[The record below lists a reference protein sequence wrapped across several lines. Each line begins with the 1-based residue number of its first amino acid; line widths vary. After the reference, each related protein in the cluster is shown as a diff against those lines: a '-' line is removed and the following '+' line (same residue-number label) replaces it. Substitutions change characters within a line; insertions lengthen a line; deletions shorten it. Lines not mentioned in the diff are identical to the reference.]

1 MCINFVFKTT
11 MLRKYIFLILFFG
24 LINSLIAQ
32 KQTWHWYFGSHAGID
47 FSSGNPV
54 AVTNGSILYAYEGC
68 ASISDTAGNYL
79 FYANGSEIWNK
90 SFNNMQNGS
99 SIQGNHNSAQS
110 AIIVPQ
116 PGNDSL
122 YYTFTLDAVESYAN
136 TLNPHKGFKYNVVN
150 MKKNGGLGS
159 VVLKNIPITDSTC
172 EKLTAVRHCNGRSM
186 WIIVSKANSNKYY
199 AYLLDQYGL
208 SSSPVISQLGM
219 VSDIVNSGCGNA
231 CGGYMKASPNGRK
244 IAVAHSCDACGVE
257 LFDFNNATG
266 YLSNVISINN
276 PLVNNSLAYGLE
288 FSPNMKYLYVS
299 YTASDPCLNSM
310 IFQYDISSNNSAQIS
325 ASAVELYNNNI
336 GGIYTNRAAAL
347 QIASDNKIYVSLYS
361 HNYLSVIN
369 QPNMAGTACNF
380 VKDGV
385 FLNGNTCEGGLP
397 TFFQGYFFPNKDLVF
412 TQNCLNFH
420 FTPICDTI
428 SLDSIRWNF
437 GDIYSG
443 ISNTSSLLFPH
454 HKFSD
459 TGNYNVKLFI
469 YYPCRIDTVIKN
481 IHVAYPDYTFPQG
494 IINDTATSICLRLKF
509 FPVCDTA
516 SLDSLRWNFGDI
528 NSISNTSNSLTTYHT
543 FSDTGTYHI
552 SLILYANC
560 KTDTLRKTVHMYLP
574 INGIELGNDTVL
586 CDGNTLL
593 LQPVNP
599 VPLTAQFLWQNGSS
613 LSSFNVTQQ
622 GKYKVKLT
630 IDGCSFS
637 DSLNVDYLS
646 PPVFSLPSDTVICE
660 NEKIYVDIPQG
671 NYNILWNDNS
681 TSNFKI
687 FDVAGIYTVSI
698 DNQCG
703 NINDMFTLEYKNCN
717 CYIYFPNAFTPVG
730 DGLNETFG
738 AVYNCEFDYY
748 KLKIFN
754 RWGQLVFES
763 DNPDLKWDGKS
774 QLVEAETAC
783 YVWILEYSSI
793 YTKALQS
800 KKGIVSIIR

>member
-1 MCINFVFKTT
+1 MYKRIVFF
-11 MLRKYIFLILFFG
+11 IFLSVFVIKL
-24 LINSLIAQ
+24 SAQ
-32 KQTWHWYFGSHAGID
+32 KQTWHWYFGSHAGLD

-136 TLNPHKGFKYNVVN
+136 MINPHKGFKYNIVN
-150 MKKNGGLGS
+150 MKKNGGLGA
-159 VVLKNIPITDSTC
+159 VILKNIAITDSTC

-208 SSSPVISQLGM
+208 SASPVISQLGA
-219 VSDIVNSGCGNA
+219 VSNIVNTGCGNA
-231 CGGYMKASPNGRK
+231 CSGYMKASPNGRK
-244 IAVAHSCDACGVE
+244 IAVAHSCNGCGVE
-257 LFDFNNATG
+257 LFDFNNSTG
-266 YLSNVISINN
+266 ELSNAIVINS
-276 PLVNNSLAYGLE
+276 PLANDVLAYGLE
-288 FSPNMKYLYVS
+288 FSPNMRFLYVS
-299 YTASDPCLNSM
+299 YTASDPCFNSL
-310 IFQYDISSNNSAQIS
+310 IFQYDISSNNATQIS
-325 ASAVELYNNNI
+325 SSAIELYSNNN
-336 GGIYTNRAAAL
+336 GGVLTNRSAAL

-361 HNYLSVIN
+361 HNYISVIN
-369 QPNMAGTACNF
+369 QPNLAGTACNF

-397 TFFQGYFFPNKDLVF
+397 TFFQGYFFPNKDLTF

-443 ISNTSSLLFPH
+443 ISNSSNLLYPH

-459 TGNYNVKLFI
+459 TGNYTVKLFI
-469 YYPCRIDTVIKN
+469 YYPCRIDTVLKN
-481 IHVAYPDYTFPQG
+481 IHVAFPNYTFPQG
-494 IINDTATSICLRLKF
+494 VITDTATAICLRLKF
-509 FPVCDTA
+509 TPICDAA
-516 SLDSLRWNFGDI
+516 SLDSLRWNFGDVLSP
-528 NSISNTSNSLTTYHT
+528 NNTSNTLTTYHT
-543 FSDTGTYHI
+543 FSDTGTYQVK
-552 SLILYANC
+552 LILYANC
-560 KTDTLRKTVHMYLP
+560 KTDTLIKTINMQLP
-574 INGIELGNDTVL
+574 INGIELGNDTTL

-593 LQPVNP
+593 LQPINI
-599 VPLTAQFLWQNGSS
+599 VPLTAQFLWQDGST
-613 LSSFNVTQQ
+613 LSSYNINQQ

-637 DSLNVDYLS
+637 DSLQVDYLS
-646 PPVFSLPSDTVICE
+646 PPVFNLPSDTIICE
-660 NEKIYVDIPQG
+660 NERIYIDIPQG

-681 TSNFKI
+681 TANQRV
-687 FDVAGIYTVSI
+687 FDVSGTYSVTIE
-698 DNQCG
+698 NQCG
-703 NINDMFTLEYKNCN
+703 IVNDLFTLEYKNCN

-730 DGLNETFG
+730 DGTNETFG

-748 KLKIFN
+748 NLQIFN
-754 RWGQLVFES
+754 RWGQLIFS
-763 DNPDLKWDGKS
+763 TTNPDEHWNGKF
-774 QLVEAETAC
+774 LNENVETGC
-783 YVWILEYSSI
+783 YVWFMQFSSI
-793 YTKALQS
+793 YTKAMQN
-800 KKGIVSIIR
+800 KKGIVTIIR